1 MSLEPIVRQIEVG
14 RPPAD
19 AFRIFTE
26 GIGTWWPA
34 ERFSMAVDEDGD
46 EPPKL
51 VVFEGA
57 LGGRIYEVWADG
69 TEHEWGRVTAWAPP
83 TRVVFDWK
91 PNDLDHPYTE
101 VEVTFAQSASG
112 GSVVRLE
119 HRKWE
124 LLGADLGAR
133 GREAYAN
140 GWPYVLDER
149 FGRAAA

>member
-1 MSLEPIVRQIEVG
+1 MSLEPIVREIEVA
-14 RPPAD
+14 RAPAD

-26 GIGTWWPA
+26 GFGTWWPA
-34 ERFSMAVDEDGD
+34 DRFSMAADDDGQAPD
-46 EPPKL
+46 R
-51 VVFEGA
+51 VVFEPGH
-57 LGGRIYEVWADG
+57 GGRIYEVWADG
-69 TEHEWGRVTAWAPP
+69 SEHDWGRVTAWEPP
-83 TRVVFDWK
+83 ARVVFDWK

-101 VEVTFAQSASG
+101 VEVTFSPNASG
-112 GSVVRLE
+112 GSLVRLE

-133 GREAYAN
+133 GREAYVN